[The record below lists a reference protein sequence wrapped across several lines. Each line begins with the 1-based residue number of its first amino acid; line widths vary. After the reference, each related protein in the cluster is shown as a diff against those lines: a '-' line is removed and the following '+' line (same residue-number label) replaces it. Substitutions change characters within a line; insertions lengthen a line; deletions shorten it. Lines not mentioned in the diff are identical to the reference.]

1 MRTCF
6 VTEFSRGQK
15 IQQTAALAESQ
26 RDSHINVVPP
36 PDGELRRLS
45 LKLFLRIVLTT
56 FGIPR
61 SESDCCVID
70 RGFSLFFFSVD
81 YPLED
86 GENVLKV
93 DGFIREG
100 SAEVLWEVDNEEKSV
115 ATIILDIICK
125 VKKPRQFP
133 K

>member
-1 MRTCF
+1 M
-6 VTEFSRGQK
+6 TEDF
-15 IQQTAALAESQ
+15 
-26 RDSHINVVPP
+26 P
-36 PDGELRRLS
+36 
-45 LKLFLRIVLTT
+45 
-56 FGIPR
+56 
-61 SESDCCVID
+61 C
-70 RGFSLFFFSVD
+70 FFFSVD

-125 VKKPRQFP
+125 VKKPRLFP

>member
-1 MRTCF
+1 M
-6 VTEFSRGQK
+6 
-15 IQQTAALAESQ
+15 
-26 RDSHINVVPP
+26 
-36 PDGELRRLS
+36 
-45 LKLFLRIVLTT
+45 
-56 FGIPR
+56 
-61 SESDCCVID
+61 
-70 RGFSLFFFSVD
+70 
-81 YPLED
+81 
-86 GENVLKV
+86 LKV

>member
-1 MRTCF
+1 M
-6 VTEFSRGQK
+6 
-15 IQQTAALAESQ
+15 
-26 RDSHINVVPP
+26 
-36 PDGELRRLS
+36 
-45 LKLFLRIVLTT
+45 
-56 FGIPR
+56 
-61 SESDCCVID
+61 
-70 RGFSLFFFSVD
+70 FFFSVD